1 MTNQPQE
8 NLSELQRAVLKD
20 LKKALDSYVERNLK
34 TPKRQESQD
43 QYERYGQEDDIRQ
56 PPAESNIFSIDGLRG
71 SGKSTLLAWL
81 HGDILEEMKGFS
93 SDQTKP
99 YYIVPPIDCTRI
111 PDKIALGVAVLVRLQ
126 ECLCKPGSSN
136 PSKRLQVSLVE
147 CDDASERHLPQPGVA
162 KSLRE
167 LIELYSRTDDG
178 YRELWLDLSTTTD
191 DYHRYASTAVTERM
205 QMSVCLGRWLEEVL
219 DCLNAKAF
227 IVPLDDFDLADG
239 DQVELFMKSLL
250 DELHQPRLI
259 FVLTADLPRL
269 QHLSWSAKKGLDAE
283 TGRALIDKLIPPQH
297 RMELGLWRFKDRM
310 QFRPFSQIENGRET
324 TDSHNNGGTSSS
336 GVQTLEGLLRDLFLV
351 KPNTIY
357 PYLSI
362 ILSLLPSRPRGL
374 ENLYRQI
381 ELMKVSS
388 KYENNQRDA
397 SDIHFLQDLLVLLAT
412 CRAEPIWARRI
423 REDQI
428 IPLVESLS
436 LSENDRSP
444 EDWESMVSDSSRTLG
459 DDQSHPR
466 PLIGFRPGAEGNID
480 MDARASQ
487 NLESTGALAKS
498 VDHYTRV
505 AESEWGT
512 HDPLRHQEIE
522 RRPFRDVAPYD
533 VPLWAELMFDIALN
547 QVPATQVR
555 LLESWTPLSQRIAC
569 CCFSVGSTPDELHDL
584 FEDNGLLEHQA
595 ALYWLEAAESTDYG
609 LKLNIGWP
617 TMFNALRRLRDPL
630 SIGLLSRVSVDVR
643 KLKGPLPFQPA
654 DHLLPG
660 SVRSLI
666 LLSDALHRCPWAA
679 LSLRRGW
686 SLATHL
692 GLSAALVRGAYLY
705 AWYRSLGW
713 TEKDLER
720 SVTEVPGQLRFFRI
734 IDQCHPGELLEFDE
748 EKVVECLKHFFEEPI
763 PKNRKNKHKHE
774 NPMNPIRISL
784 DRFMASPIYTEV
796 AEFSRQRANYRKRD
810 RERALSSLQA
820 AADGPNS
827 SKD

>member
-34 TPKRQESQD
+34 TLKRQERQD

-81 HGDILEEMKGFS
+81 YGDILEEMKGFS

-136 PSKRLQVSLVE
+136 PSKRLPVSLVE

-191 DYHRYASTAVTERM
+191 DYHRYASTAVAERM
-205 QMSVCLGRWLEEVL
+205 QMSERLGQWLEEIL
-219 DCLNAKAF
+219 DYLNAKAF

-239 DQVELFMKSLL
+239 DQVELFIKSLL
-250 DELHQPRLI
+250 DELHQPRII
-259 FVLTADLPRL
+259 FVLTADFPRL
-269 QHLSWSAKKGLDAE
+269 QHLSRNAKRGLDPE

-297 RMELGLWRFKDRM
+297 RMELGLWRFKDRL
-310 QFRPFSQIENGRET
+310 QFKPFFQLENEREMA
-324 TDSHNNGGTSSS
+324 DSDEDGDTISS
-336 GVQTLEGLLRDLFLV
+336 GVQTLEGLLRDLFPV

-388 KYENNQRDA
+388 KYKNNQRDA

-412 CRAEPIWARRI
+412 CGAEPIWARRI
-423 REDQI
+423 REGQI
-428 IPLVESLS
+428 IPLVESLSLSLS

-444 EDWESMVSDSSRTLG
+444 EDWESMVSDASRTLG
-459 DDQSHPR
+459 DDQAHPR

-487 NLESTGALAKS
+487 NPESTRALAKS

-512 HDPLRHQEIE
+512 HDPLRHQKIE
-522 RRPFRDVAPYD
+522 RRPFRDVTPYD

-595 ALYWLEAAESTDYG
+595 ALYWLEAAGSTDYG

-617 TMFNALRRLRDPL
+617 PMFNALRRLRDPL

-643 KLKGPLPFQPA
+643 KLKGPPPFHPA

-705 AWYRSLGW
+705 AWYRSSGK
-713 TEKDLER
+713 TVKDFKNR
-720 SVTEVPGQLRFFRI
+720 MKPFPRQSRFFRI
-734 IDQCHPGELLEFDE
+734 IDRRNPKELLTFDE
-748 EKVVECLKHFFEEPI
+748 DKIVDCLNSFFKESIPEIDEDEK
-763 PKNRKNKHKHE
+763 E
-774 NPMNPIRISL
+774 NPIVVSL
-784 DRFMASPIYTEV
+784 QRFMDSPIYKAV
-796 AEFSRQRANYRKRD
+796 AAFSRQRAIDWEHDHD
-810 RERALSSLQA
+810 RAFSGFPV
-820 AADGPNS
+820 AADRRDSGNS
-827 SKD
+827 